1 VWRTI
6 ELGTVRIRMVEYSP
20 GYVADH
26 WCERGHVVLVLDGEL
41 VTELRD
47 GRTFTLTPGQSY
59 VVADHD
65 GAHRSRTQAGA
76 RIFIVD

>member
-1 VWRTI
+1 
-6 ELGTVRIRMVEYSP
+6 
-20 GYVADH
+20 
-26 WCERGHVVLVLDGEL
+26 VLEGEP

-47 GRTFTLTPGQSY
+47 GRTFTLMSGQSY

-65 GAHRSRTQAGA
+65 GAHRSRTRAGA